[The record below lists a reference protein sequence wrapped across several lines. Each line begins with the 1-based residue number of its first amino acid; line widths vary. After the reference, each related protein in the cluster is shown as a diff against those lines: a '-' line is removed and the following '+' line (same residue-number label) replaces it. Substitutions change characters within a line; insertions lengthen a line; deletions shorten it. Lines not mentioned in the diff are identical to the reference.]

1 MNEIVRSLEEE
12 KIARNS
18 IQSTLIK
25 LKEDFARSEL
35 EKDKMIIELQT
46 KYDKARIEKQ
56 QIELEINKQKEA
68 HIRSEQVNQN
78 KIATLEDQLSRAL
91 SMYAEL
97 DESSKIVID
106 KLKKENGSSNSE
118 VAKKYEQSLR
128 KKDESIRSLTT
139 EVDSLLS
146 QISTLKTDLLSRKA
160 DEELRLNE
168 VMKELGQLQRQF
180 HDSLSA
186 EQEDKL
192 RMSQAHSER
201 LNKLQFDHNK
211 DLEAVK

>member
-25 LKEDFARSEL
+25 LKEDFARGEL
-35 EKDKMIIELQT
+35 DKDKMIIDLQT

-68 HIRSEQVNQN
+68 HIRSDQVNQN

-106 KLKKENGSSNSE
+106 KLKKENGSSNSD
-118 VAKKYEQSLR
+118 VAKKFEQSLR
-128 KKDESIRSLTT
+128 KKDESIRSLTS
-139 EVDSLLS
+139 ELDSL
-146 QISTLKTDLLSRKA
+146 
-160 DEELRLNE
+160 
-168 VMKELGQLQRQF
+168 
-180 HDSLSA
+180 
-186 EQEDKL
+186 
-192 RMSQAHSER
+192 
-201 LNKLQFDHNK
+201 
-211 DLEAVK
+211 

>member
-25 LKEDFARSEL
+25 LKEDFARGEL
-35 EKDKMIIELQT
+35 DKDKMIIDLQT

-68 HIRSEQVNQN
+68 HIRSDQVNQN

-106 KLKKENGSSNSE
+106 KLKKENGSSNTD
-118 VAKKYEQSLR
+118 VAKKFE
-128 KKDESIRSLTT
+128 
-139 EVDSLLS
+139 
-146 QISTLKTDLLSRKA
+146 
-160 DEELRLNE
+160 
-168 VMKELGQLQRQF
+168 
-180 HDSLSA
+180 
-186 EQEDKL
+186 
-192 RMSQAHSER
+192 
-201 LNKLQFDHNK
+201 
-211 DLEAVK
+211 

>member
-1 MNEIVRSLEEE
+1 MNEIVRTLEEE

-25 LKEDFARSEL
+25 LKEDFARGEL

-56 QIELEINKQKEA
+56 QIELDINKQKEA

-106 KLKKENGSSNSE
+106 KLKKENGSNNTD
-118 VAKKYEQSLR
+118 VGKKYEQSLR
-128 KKDESIRSLTT
+128 KKDENIR
-139 EVDSLLS
+139 
-146 QISTLKTDLLSRKA
+146 
-160 DEELRLNE
+160 
-168 VMKELGQLQRQF
+168 
-180 HDSLSA
+180 
-186 EQEDKL
+186 
-192 RMSQAHSER
+192 
-201 LNKLQFDHNK
+201 
-211 DLEAVK
+211 

>member
-1 MNEIVRSLEEE
+1 MNEIVRTLEEE

-25 LKEDFARSEL
+25 LKEDFARGEL

-106 KLKKENGSSNSE
+106 KLKKENGSNNTD
-118 VAKKYEQSLR
+118 VGKKYEQSLR
-128 KKDESIRSLTT
+128 KKDENIR
-139 EVDSLLS
+139 
-146 QISTLKTDLLSRKA
+146 
-160 DEELRLNE
+160 
-168 VMKELGQLQRQF
+168 
-180 HDSLSA
+180 
-186 EQEDKL
+186 
-192 RMSQAHSER
+192 
-201 LNKLQFDHNK
+201 
-211 DLEAVK
+211 

>member
-1 MNEIVRSLEEE
+1 MNEIVRTLEEE

-18 IQSTLIK
+18 IQNTLIK
-25 LKEDFARSEL
+25 LKEDFARGEL

-106 KLKKENGSSNSE
+106 KLKKENGSNNTD
-118 VAKKYEQSLR
+118 VGKKYEQSLR
-128 KKDESIRSLTT
+128 KKDENIR
-139 EVDSLLS
+139 
-146 QISTLKTDLLSRKA
+146 
-160 DEELRLNE
+160 
-168 VMKELGQLQRQF
+168 
-180 HDSLSA
+180 
-186 EQEDKL
+186 
-192 RMSQAHSER
+192 
-201 LNKLQFDHNK
+201 
-211 DLEAVK
+211 